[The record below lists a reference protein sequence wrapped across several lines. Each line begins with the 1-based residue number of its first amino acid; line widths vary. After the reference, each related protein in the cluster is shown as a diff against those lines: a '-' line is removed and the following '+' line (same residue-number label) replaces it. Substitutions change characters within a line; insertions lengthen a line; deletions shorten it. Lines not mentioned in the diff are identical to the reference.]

1 MTGARVILDANVLFD
16 SYLRDLLLELAV
28 AGIFEPLWTAEI
40 LGELHRAL
48 GLRYPSSASQHGH
61 LIEAFDLIF
70 PNSKVAPGP
79 PPETSLGCSDPGD
92 EHVLWAA
99 LATGATHLVTHNISD
114 FPVASSAEG
123 GLIIIGPDGF
133 LMALTARQPNRVRHA
148 TLRIL
153 RQYSRPPVSTAELCA
168 AMQRSRCP
176 DFAQWLAGSA
186 QSIG

>member
-1 MTGARVILDANVLFD
+1 MTDARAILDANVLFD

-40 LGELHRAL
+40 L
-48 GLRYPSSASQHGH
+48 
-61 LIEAFDLIF
+61 D
-70 PNSKVAPGP
+70 
-79 PPETSLGCSDPGD
+79 
-92 EHVLWAA
+92 
-99 LATGATHLVTHNISD
+99 
-114 FPVASSAEG
+114 
-123 GLIIIGPDGF
+123 PDGF

-153 RQYSRPPVSTAELCA
+153 RQYSRQPVSTADLCE

-176 DFAQWLAGSA
+176 DFTQWLAGSA